1 MAKQADNKAIPD
13 DVSDDVPDDI
23 VAMSFEAAMTEL
35 ETIVQNLEGG
45 QVDLDASIALY
56 SRGALLKRHCEAKLN
71 AASEQVEKIVADG
84 NGQAQKTE
92 PADIQ

>member
-1 MAKQADNKAIPD
+1 MAKQTKSETDVIPEE
-13 DVSDDVPDDI
+13 VT
-23 VAMSFEAAMTEL
+23 AMSFEAAMAAL
-35 ETIVQNLEGG
+35 EAIVHDLEGG

-71 AASEQVEKIVADG
+71 AASEQVERIVTDSAG
-84 NGQAQKTE
+84 NAQATE

>member
-1 MAKQADNKAIPD
+1 MAKQTKTEPDMIPD
-13 DVSDDVPDDI
+13 DI
-23 VAMSFEAAMTEL
+23 AAMSFEAAMAEL
-35 ETIVQNLEGG
+35 ETIVQGLEGG

-56 SRGALLKRHCEAKLN
+56 SRGAQLKRHCETKLN

-84 NGQAQKTE
+84 AGNAQATE

>member
-1 MAKQADNKAIPD
+1 MAKQTNSESDAIPD
-13 DVSDDVPDDI
+13 DVA
-23 VAMSFEAAMTEL
+23 AMSFEAAMAEL

-56 SRGALLKRHCEAKLN
+56 SRGAVLKRHCEAKLN

-84 NGQAQKTE
+84 AGQAQAVE
-92 PADIQ
+92 AADIE

>member
-1 MAKQADNKAIPD
+1 MAKKGKENIPE
-13 DVSDDVPDDI
+13 DI
-23 VAMSFEAAMTEL
+23 AAMNFEVALAEL
-35 ETIVQNLEGG
+35 EGIVQDLEGG

-84 NGQAQKTE
+84 AGNARSSE
-92 PADIQ
+92 PANIQ